1 MPGQNLK
8 SLSELKFES
17 IGEEFLYLHKNIT
30 KYNPEFEQEND
41 DKKELTIE
49 FLREEYSRIS
59 DVTKSRR
66 NLNESHTRS
75 IFTLLLRVAPPCN
88 ILFFITYTLLITGE
102 IISTDRLGD

>member
-49 FLREEYSRIS
+49 FLREEYSRI
-59 DVTKSRR
+59 V
-66 NLNESHTRS
+66 NE
-75 IFTLLLRVAPPCN
+75 
-88 ILFFITYTLLITGE
+88 
-102 IISTDRLGD
+102 